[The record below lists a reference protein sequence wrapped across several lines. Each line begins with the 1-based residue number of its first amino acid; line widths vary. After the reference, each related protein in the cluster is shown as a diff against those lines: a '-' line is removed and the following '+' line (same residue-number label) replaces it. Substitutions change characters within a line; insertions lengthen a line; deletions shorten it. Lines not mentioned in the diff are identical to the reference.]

1 MKLIVVGAGISGLRA
16 AMLAQ
21 RRGARVVVLEAQDR
35 VGGRL
40 HSIPLPGGGFF
51 DGGGEWLDADD
62 TRALALLKELD
73 IEAEPADQWPGTM
86 IWGQDRAP
94 EDRPW
99 PDALE
104 AMRRLDHVARQMV
117 GRHEAHDRNLASLLD
132 EVAETPRARWY
143 LESVW
148 RSDEGED
155 TTRVCLS
162 AWLENYRHYWERKAG
177 MMSAFRIA
185 GGARRWCERMAE
197 TAGIE
202 VRLNAPVVGIQSS
215 AEKVSV
221 RTQTDVL
228 SADRVIVATP
238 PNSYRTLGLDTLS
251 QTCPWEMSRT
261 IKIVWQFERPFW
273 SELAQS
279 PRLRVAS
286 PLQQV
291 WSVGR
296 GDGDAPFALCAYVC
310 GNDAD
315 YWRHLDDAL
324 PISLQE
330 LARFFPEASAY
341 FLGGRLINWPVNP
354 FAGGGFPFV
363 PIGRSG
369 ASPSRRVDPRIVLAG
384 DALGERSGCIEGALQ
399 AAEAAT
405 EEVFHE

>member
-1 MKLIVVGAGISGLRA
+1 VKLIVVGAGISGLRA

-21 RRGARVVVLEAQDR
+21 RKGASVVVIEAQGR

-40 HSIPLPGGGFF
+40 HSCPLPGGGFF
-51 DGGGEWLDADD
+51 EAGGEWLDADD
-62 TRALALLKELD
+62 ARALALLRQLE

-86 IWGQDRAP
+86 IWGQDRAS

-99 PDALE
+99 PDALQ
-104 AMRRLDHVARQMV
+104 ATHRLDQSARQMV
-117 GRHEAHDRNLASLLD
+117 NNPDGADRSLANLLD
-132 EVAETPRARWY
+132 EVADTPRARWY

-155 TTRVCLS
+155 TTRVCLP
-162 AWLENYRHYWERKAG
+162 AWLENYTHYWDRRAG
-177 MMSAFRIA
+177 TMSTYRIA
-185 GGARRWCERMAE
+185 GGAQRWCERIAE
-197 TAGIE
+197 TAGVE
-202 VRLNAPVVGIQSS
+202 VRLNAPVVGIESS
-215 AEKVSV
+215 AGKVSV
-221 RTQTDVL
+221 RTPTDVL

-238 PNSYRTLGLDTLS
+238 PNRYRIFGFDTLAQS
-251 QTCPWEMSRT
+251 CPWEMSRT

-273 SELAQS
+273 SGLAPS

-296 GDGDAPFALCAYVC
+296 GEGDAPFALCAYVC

-315 YWRHLDDAL
+315 YWRHLDDAI

-330 LARFFPEASAY
+330 LTRFYPEASAY
-341 FLGGRLINWPVNP
+341 FLGGQLIDWPANP

-363 PIGRSG
+363 PVGRRG
-369 ASPSRRVDPRIVLAG
+369 ALPSRRVDPRIVLAG

-399 AAEAAT
+399 AAEAAA
-405 EEVFHE
+405 EEIFRE